1 MIPLVDKLA
10 FHEAIEK
17 YASRETYRRK
27 LFANNG
33 VQL

>member
-10 FHEAIEK
+10 FHEAIENMLRVK
-17 YASRETYRRK
+17 PIVQK